1 MVNSRIVFLLLLLCV
16 FIHIT
21 IASDHKDLFG
31 KFKKDARKQRKSNVK
46 SKTDANSNEYVK
58 SGLVEKKKS
67 PPPSNYDYKA
77 EASSD
82 DVKTVEVTD
91 PSFELKNFPNKL
103 N

>member
-1 MVNSRIVFLLLLLCV
+1 M
-16 FIHIT
+16 
-21 IASDHKDLFG
+21 G
-31 KFKKDARKQRKSNVK
+31 
-46 SKTDANSNEYVK
+46 
-58 SGLVEKKKS
+58 GLVEKKKS